1 MVMKALAGTGYVIGA
16 YSIVF
21 AAVLAAEYFYFTS
34 RRIVRAATFRKQSII
49 EQLQVF
55 LDQGKHWVKVCEKP
69 DMQTYPGDRVKE
81 WATSTQ
87 NYMRIHLG
95 EEYVSRFNDIS
106 GEIKKRGANWSDLP
120 ALEHQRSVVDVAC
133 INLNNIIEELIADL
147 PSVQRDYATSA

>member
-1 MVMKALAGTGYVIGA
+1 MVMKALAGTSYVIGA

-34 RRIVRAATFRKQSII
+34 RRLVRAATVRKQSII
-49 EQLQVF
+49 EQLKIF
-55 LDQGKHWVKVCEKP
+55 LDQGRHLVKVCDKP
-69 DMQTYPGDRVKE
+69 DLQTHPGGRVKE

-95 EEYVSRFNDIS
+95 EEYVIRSNDIS
-106 GEIKKRGANWSDLP
+106 GEIKKHGVNWSDLP
-120 ALEHQRSVVDVAC
+120 LVEHQRQLVHVLC

-147 PSVQRDYATSA
+147 PSIQKESSSS